1 MAAGDYNVADRNL
14 GNGIEAADVLSESTR
29 GENPDVDAKER
40 AAAAGVSHPAY
51 IDYEAALEAHEQRA
65 DIEPLSARRAREY
78 GSDYDAGAFMRQ
90 NAYDADGT
98 AADAPRP
105 GTVHGDAAK
114 DA

>member
-1 MAAGDYNVADRNL
+1 MAAGDYNVADRDL
-14 GNGIEAADVLSESTR
+14 GAGIEAADVLSESTR
-29 GENPDVDAKER
+29 GATPDADAKAR

-51 IDYEAALEAHEQRA
+51 IDYAEALEAHQERA
-65 DIEPLSARRAREY
+65 DIEPLSARRKREY
-78 GSDYDAGAFMRQ
+78 GSDFDAGEFMRQ